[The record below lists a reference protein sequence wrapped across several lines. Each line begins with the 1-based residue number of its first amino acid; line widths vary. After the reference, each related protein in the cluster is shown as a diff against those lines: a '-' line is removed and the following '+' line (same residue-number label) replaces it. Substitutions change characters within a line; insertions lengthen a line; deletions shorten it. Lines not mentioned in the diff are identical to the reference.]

1 MKEWSDHAPPRAPAE
16 QGSAPGA
23 PRAPDDQKNG
33 GAEATPAPAPAVEPS
48 GAPEA
53 CSAPGEPTK
62 GPAAPAPA
70 PVHKLAFQSMAPT
83 RDEHFVGNEAVRQEA
98 RRWLLQWRKAPTRR
112 QEAARAMLLFYGPPG
127 SGKTVWAKWILIQAD
142 FELRELTPSQV
153 GAGRQQTPSAF
164 LRAAQARPLSGKP
177 LAVLLEDVEELF
189 RRDPA
194 AAKVPTT
201 CPIIACAGPCP
212 PRELRIQASK
222 NLHFK
227 RLLSW
232 EATRLARRFL
242 PDASDRL
249 VQAIVAD
256 ANGDLR
262 QLQLRCDPRQADV
275 RRAAL
280 AAADAM
286 PTPYDTARLALHDRE
301 HPLPLRGPR
310 DVCRSREDVPLLA
323 QLLIL
328 ENFPR
333 ACGGSGDPKSLDC
346 MAGFMA
352 DACRLSTYDAACPSG
367 FDYDPNAPGLHLLPL
382 VARRWLKHLPA
393 GDAGAP
399 IEPLGPHTQ
408 ELAAQRR
415 GAPKATRPAAAA
427 DRSEGAEKSEGAE
440 IDREPPIAAEQPRR
454 EWRPPP
460 PRFRKGLQLAASLL
474 QACLGDA
481 GLAEAAALQHPPGA
495 REEAAFLSAPL
506 RLAAATTLQ
515 VLEDAAAQEALAA
528 AAA

>member
-1 MKEWSDHAPPRAPAE
+1 M
-16 QGSAPGA
+16 
-23 PRAPDDQKNG
+23 
-33 GAEATPAPAPAVEPS
+33 
-48 GAPEA
+48 
-53 CSAPGEPTK
+53 
-62 GPAAPAPA
+62 
-70 PVHKLAFQSMAPT
+70 
-83 RDEHFVGNEAVRQEA
+83 GNENVRQAA
-98 RRWLLQWRKAPTRR
+98 RRWLQQWQKAPMRR

-164 LRAAQARPLSGKP
+164 LRAAQVRPLSGKP

-212 PRELRIQASK
+212 PRELRTQASQH
-222 NLHFK
+222 LHFK
-227 RLLSW
+227 RLFHW

-242 PDASDRL
+242 PPDAPDRL

-262 QLQLRCDPRQADV
+262 QLQLRCDPRLADV

-286 PTPYDTARLALHDRE
+286 PTPYDTARLALHGKE
-301 HPLPLRGPR
+301 EPLPLRGPR

-333 ACGGSGDPKSLDC
+333 VCGGSGDPESLER
-346 MAGFMA
+346 MAGFLA
-352 DACRLSTYDAACPSG
+352 DACRLSTYDPASSSG
-367 FDYDPNAPGLHLLPL
+367 AFDYDPNAPGLHLLPL
-382 VARRWLKHLPA
+382 VARRWRKGPPA
-393 GDAGAP
+393 GDAGAL
-399 IEPLGPHTQ
+399 EPLGQHAQ

-415 GAPKATRPAAAA
+415 GAPKEPRPAAAA
-427 DRSEGAEKSEGAE
+427 ARKSEDAEKSEGAE
-440 IDREPPIAAEQPRR
+440 KDQEPPIVAEQPRR

-474 QACLGDA
+474 QTRLGEA
-481 GLAEAAALQHPPGA
+481 GLAEAAARQHPPGA

-506 RLAAATTLQ
+506 RLTAAATLQ

-528 AAA
+528 AA